1 MKDETVARFI
11 LRKKILDIIDDLK
24 GDDKY
29 GNDPSNVVEFAIL
42 QLYSES
48 KDDLEKANENMIG
61 REITRQQ
68 LQDKEEEDEASKK
81 KLISVG
87 ETPQISTKQ
96 PNF

>member
-48 KDDLEKANENMIG
+48 KDDLEKAYNKSYEDLQRLQSDI
-61 REITRQQ
+61 RERQKQ
-68 LQDKEEEDEASKK
+68 KESDLTN
-81 KLISVG
+81 LI
-87 ETPQISTKQ
+87 PRL
-96 PNF
+96 

>member
-48 KDDLEKANENMIG
+48 KDDLEKANENMID

-68 LQDKEEEDEASKK
+68 LQDKEEEDKAENA
-81 KLISVG
+81 
-87 ETPQISTKQ
+87 
-96 PNF
+96 FW